1 MQPGRRRRII
11 SSRGHRLSE
20 DTDFPLGPS
29 RHWCQVT
36 LFLLCYQR
44 QTSLRALTEPASAS
58 RGRPFKAF
66 APEKQDKNGSGF
78 SGMQTG
84 RHFAVTADQ
93 NRPYTC
99 IQAAETRS
107 HPSMWLFY
115 RFGGGVGGGGV
126 DEIIQT
132 FKHRDDHTDSSKRV
146 KIASRS
152 S

>member
-1 MQPGRRRRII
+1 MQPSRRRRII

-58 RGRPFKAF
+58 RSRPFKAF

-99 IQAAETRS
+99 LQAAETRS
-107 HPSMWLFY
+107 DLSMWS
-115 RFGGGVGGGGV
+115 RFILSFRGRGGDG
-126 DEIIQT
+126 
-132 FKHRDDHTDSSKRV
+132 
-146 KIASRS
+146 
-152 S
+152 